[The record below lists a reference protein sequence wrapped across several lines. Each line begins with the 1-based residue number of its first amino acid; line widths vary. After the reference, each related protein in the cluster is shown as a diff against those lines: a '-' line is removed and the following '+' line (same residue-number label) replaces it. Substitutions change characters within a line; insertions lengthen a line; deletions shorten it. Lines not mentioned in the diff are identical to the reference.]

1 MKANLSIAQKVVL
14 RVGTLVA
21 VLLTIFPHWQAPVSM
36 EAQGETRTVY
46 RDIGR
51 SLIWVQLLQP
61 TGRDAKLVPT
71 INRVRLY
78 TEVGAALLLTFVL
91 MFALD
96 RKKPTVDKAEKAD
109 E

>member
-1 MKANLSIAQKVVL
+1 MKVNYAIAQKVVL
-14 RVGTLVA
+14 YVGTMVA
-21 VLLTIFPHWQAPVSM
+21 VLLTIFPHWQVPVSV

-51 SLIWVQLLQP
+51 ELIWVQFLQL
-61 TGRDAKLVPT
+61 TGRDAKLVPS

-78 TEVGAALLLTFVL
+78 TEVGAALSLTFVL

-96 RKKPTVDKAEKAD
+96 RKKSTGDRKNDAE